1 MYSTG
6 CDLKV
11 NMKCIHPPPAK
22 KKIFDISIL
31 QSTGLDRLPSR
42 ERGTPEE
49 TSPPVAAEG
58 KGR

>member
-1 MYSTG
+1 MCSTG

-11 NMKCIHPPPAK
+11 SMKCIHPK
-22 KKIFDISIL
+22 KVFDISIL
-31 QSTGLDRLPSR
+31 QTTGLDRLPSR

>member
-6 CDLKV
+6 CDLEV
-11 NMKCIHPPPAK
+11 NMKCIHK

-31 QSTGLDRLPSR
+31 RSTGLDRLPSR

>member
-1 MYSTG
+1 MVCTVQAVTLRLI
-6 CDLKV
+6 CKV
-11 NMKCIHPPPAK
+11 YIQKQK
-22 KKIFDISIL
+22 VFDISIL